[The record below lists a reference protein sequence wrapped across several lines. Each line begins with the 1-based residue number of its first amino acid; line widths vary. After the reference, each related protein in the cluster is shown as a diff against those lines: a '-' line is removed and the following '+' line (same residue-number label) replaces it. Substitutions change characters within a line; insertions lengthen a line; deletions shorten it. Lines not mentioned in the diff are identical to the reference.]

1 MMMRKGL
8 LCSRQSENTSA
19 FESEAGFLY
28 SSLSL
33 LLVYY
38 VFGMDK
44 MYREGLYYYIV
55 LFRVGGSQ
63 V

>member
-19 FESEAGFLY
+19 FESEAGFFY
-28 SSLSL
+28 SSL